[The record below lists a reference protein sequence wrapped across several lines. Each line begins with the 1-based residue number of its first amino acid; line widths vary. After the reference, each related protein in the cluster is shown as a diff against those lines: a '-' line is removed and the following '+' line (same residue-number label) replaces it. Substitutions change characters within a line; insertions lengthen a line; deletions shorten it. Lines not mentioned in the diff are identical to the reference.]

1 MQSNTL
7 SKNITRISMLLFGK
21 KIGIQ
26 EIRTIYC
33 SRFQLQDEDCS
44 IETIITDAAK
54 MGHQI
59 STHIKKYMKR
69 YVKPK

>member
-1 MQSNTL
+1 LGKPMKPNTL

-21 KIGIQ
+21 PIGIQ

-44 IETIITDAAK
+44 D
-54 MGHQI
+54 
-59 STHIKKYMKR
+59 
-69 YVKPK
+69 